1 MIIIFQRLFFSDFD
15 IIWVHTIW
23 VYTQIEGL
31 HKLVPV
37 TKENY
42 FSVLKIDREEDK
54 SFYFRFVYV
63 FVSLSVNKGI
73 YMDSMQ
79 KSGQK

>member
-1 MIIIFQRLFFSDFD
+1 M
-15 IIWVHTIW
+15 
-23 VYTQIEGL
+23 
-31 HKLVPV
+31 PV

-42 FSVLKIDREEDK
+42 FSVLKIIREEDK
-54 SFYFRFVYV
+54 CFYLRFVYV
-63 FVSLSVNKGI
+63 FVSHSVNKGI